1 MDESQALD
9 ALATILTSLSQTPFD
24 ISLHA
29 QHIHLAQSLQSIDQS
44 HLSAAREML
53 TTHFPAGDEVWMPMI
68 KEKEESVDLNQ
79 AEDILDVL
87 ELYSKAEADYMSMAV
102 LQKHIDFLID
112 RHARF
117 SVLDEKPE
125 EFGELLSTEWT
136 RSLMSSVV
144 NKGAGHLTQSHT
156 LWDLQRDWEFEQL
169 EAAPPSE
176 K

>member
-68 KEKEESVDLNQ
+68 KEKEASVDLNQ

-87 ELYSKAEADYMSMAV
+87 ELYSKAEADYMCEYTCV
-102 LQKHIDFLID
+102 ERVTRILT
-112 RHARF
+112 
-117 SVLDEKPE
+117 
-125 EFGELLSTEWT
+125 EFYSHGYIAETYRLS
-136 RSLMSSVV
+136 
-144 NKGAGHLTQSHT
+144 
-156 LWDLQRDWEFEQL
+156 D
-169 EAAPPSE
+169 
-176 K
+176 